1 MKRLLLILIIII
13 SFQSLSNADDIR
25 EFEIEG
31 MSLYES
37 ALNHF
42 SKSFIKN
49 NEEDYYKDNK
59 YKTATISSNKF
70 EIYQQVQITY
80 KSNDQKFTLIDI
92 NGIVDKNYK
101 DCLNEI
107 KIIAKNFDDL
117 TSLQIESSSES
128 NSSFCFLGRNVNVHV
143 SQQPSAQ
150 LDTPT
155 RPRDAGIRK

>member
-1 MKRLLLILIIII
+1 MKIFLTFLILT
-13 SFQSLSNADDIR
+13 FSLQFLAKADDIR
-25 EFEIEG
+25 DFEIEG

-107 KIIAKNFDDL
+107 KIIAKNFDEMFPNTKKEDL
-117 TSLQIESSSES
+117 YT
-128 NSSFCFLGRNVNVHV
+128 
-143 SQQPSAQ
+143 
-150 LDTPT
+150 
-155 RPRDAGIRK
+155 